1 MKDLNDGD
9 FKQFSNLA
17 RRLKRSDYS
26 GESRVKDVL
35 RSSLLDRQERRSRR
49 GFPVFAWLVPAA
61 AAAALLLMV
70 NLRHKKP
77 EPGVY
82 TPASYSLPDDGYG
95 QSGRQGLG
103 DYQAADR
110 F

>member
-26 GESRVKDVL
+26 GESRVRDVL
-35 RSSLLDRQERRSRR
+35 RTSLLDRQERRSRR
-49 GFPVFAWLVPAA
+49 GFPVFAWLAPAA
-61 AAAALLLMV
+61 AAAAVVVVL
-70 NLRHKKP
+70 NLRHSKP
-77 EPGVY
+77 EAPVY
-82 TPASYSLPDDGYG
+82 TPASYTLPDDGYG
-95 QSGRQGLG
+95 PCGRQGLA
-103 DYQAADR
+103 DYQAGDR